1 MLTCVFVK
9 WLKAEIAKRLGGF
22 NYMLVTCKSMRFMHI
37 TNELKLSWC
46 KETQMAPEK
55 SIGYSGFY
63 NRYKMIVIIEIYGRN
78 FTLSALKDTQFLL
91 KF

>member
-1 MLTCVFVK
+1 
-9 WLKAEIAKRLGGF
+9 
-22 NYMLVTCKSMRFMHI
+22 
-37 TNELKLSWC
+37 
-46 KETQMAPEK
+46 MAPEK

-63 NRYKMIVIIEIYGRN
+63 NRYKMIVIIEIFGRN